1 MQALTN
7 PLEGSL
13 NTNIPLVVENVTEL
27 NFGKLTPNLARPS
40 GVRVNHDG
48 SLDCGVEMSCVPNR
62 HTAAVF
68 KVSGSS
74 DRFYSIA
81 LPPSIIVANQRG
93 AKMKVVEFAGS
104 KKSGTLSSGQD
115 EFSVG
120 GYLNV
125 APNQDDGLYQGSFVV
140 TVEYQ

>member
-1 MQALTN
+1 
-7 PLEGSL
+7 
-13 NTNIPLVVENVTEL
+13 
-27 NFGKLTPNLARPS
+27 
-40 GVRVNHDG
+40 
-48 SLDCGVEMSCVPNR
+48 MSCEGHRPA
-62 HTAAVF
+62 AAVF

-81 LPPSIIVANQRG
+81 LPPSITISNQRG
-93 AKMKVVEFAGS
+93 AKMKVVDLEGS
-104 KKSGTLSSGQD
+104 KQNGTLSAGHD

-125 APNQDDGLYQGSFVV
+125 APNQDDGLYEGSFVV